1 MSSIWNK
8 IEEISNPSK
17 NQGFGWSIS
26 YGDNSNIL
34 AISAPLSDIS
44 PSKINAGIVEVYD
57 VRDLDYPSLLGKK
70 LEGKNP
76 EEKFGFSIDISNDG
90 KILAVGSPGNDNNG
104 FVSIYELKDNS
115 WSLLGDRISGDIN
128 NNSFGWALNLEDNGL
143 RIAIGDPYYDST
155 EGSENVGSVD
165 IYEFIEESGDSG
177 FWKKLG
183 QTIYGNEPNSNLGY
197 SLDFDNNI
205 VAIGAP
211 QKDLENKSGF
221 VSIYYL
227 NNNLFTQLGNN
238 ITGEENTD
246 ESGASISLTS
256 PNNELDGS
264 IVAIGAMKNDGNYL
278 NNTGHVRVYEYDQ
291 NKNEWAIKGNDID
304 GSDIGDLSSYS
315 LDISKDGNLI
325 SIGSLEHDYLD
336 KNNSGQVRIFD
347 FDDSS
352 NLWRQSGFDIGG
364 YKVNEGF
371 GAALSISED
380 GNSIAISSLNGGSNN
395 AGEVQIY
402 NLGETTYPVT
412 PKDVNNENAII
423 RYSYKLV
430 DSEGKQVTGVN
441 LWSLDDSGQT
451 IFDEFSS
458 QQKYDLVIEAKTTDV
473 TLDWNIETI
482 DLTINLADGVFSNL
496 NTAEVEFSS
505 DINFAKSYTYLDD
518 NYFTD
523 IYSESKEGIRV
534 TGAMGNE
541 IAGSNKINSSSF
553 KEIFRI
559 KDLFFNPENE
569 RGTENGETLTLDF
582 ISNDFETTI
591 SNYQDTD
598 NNGLVDNAFISS
610 LNELGY
616 DETNLS
622 IEIDRGN
629 EIYTYQTFAKMVEHG
644 TTLWTQR
651 EIGSEAKS
659 FLIRNG
665 STVNGRSW
673 WSNIGNFET
682 ELSSIKAENLDS
694 DENNLSLIN
703 YGNVVNMTNLGENT
717 VSGYSVTQ
725 VSNDGNASSWDDTTT
740 ESFFMD
746 LEVRV
751 KGTEGQSLI
760 GESFYKI
767 DGDDFKDNNSVFNNS
782 NLLSK
787 NIITFQGDLNY
798 DGRVSLI
805 DLAYLNAGKIYADQN
820 SFIATNDVDANFDGQ
835 ITVSDIAILE
845 KDFLRSIHQGID
857 HHSSWDE
864 TSWQVPTIDEGDTQ
878 GLRVG
883 SISQIDTLIHFDNAS
898 FIFQQNLD
906 NEGIQNSINPFSD
919 PDQS

>member
-8 IEEISNPSK
+8 IEEISNTSE
-17 NQGFGWSIS
+17 NQDFGWSIS
-26 YGDNSNIL
+26 YGNNSNIL
-34 AISAPLSDIS
+34 AISAPLSDIN
-44 PSKINAGIVEVYD
+44 PSLINAGIVEVYD
-57 VRDLDYPSLLGKK
+57 VSDLDNPSLLGEK
-70 LEGKNP
+70 LEGTNP
-76 EEKFGFSIDISNDG
+76 EEKFGFSIDLSNDG
-90 KILAVGSPGNDNNG
+90 EILSVGSPGNDNNG
-104 FVSIYELKDNS
+104 FVSIYELKNNS
-115 WSLLGDRISGDIN
+115 WSLLGERIFGDIN
-128 NNSFGWALNLEDNGL
+128 NNSFGWALNLENNGL
-143 RIAIGDPYYDST
+143 RIAIGDPYYDSID
-155 EGSENVGSVD
+155 GAENVGSVD
-165 IYEFIEESGDSG
+165 IYEFNEDSG
-177 FWKKLG
+177 IWEKLG
-183 QTIYGNEPNSNLGY
+183 QSIYGTEPNSNFGF
-197 SLDFDNNI
+197 SLDFDNDI

-221 VSIYYL
+221 ASIYHL
-227 NNNLFTQLGNN
+227 NDNLFTQLGNN

-264 IVAIGAMKNDGNYL
+264 TVAIGAMKNDGNYS

-291 NKNEWAIKGNDID
+291 NNNEWTKKGNDID

-336 KNNSGQVRIFD
+336 VNNSGQVRIFD
-347 FDDSS
+347 YDYSS

-364 YKVNEGF
+364 YKENESF
-371 GAALSISED
+371 GASLSISED

-395 AGEVQIY
+395 SGEVQIY
-402 NLGETTYPVT
+402 NLGETTYPVI
-412 PKDVNNENAII
+412 PKYVNNENAII
-423 RYSYKLV
+423 RYSYKLL
-430 DSEGKQVTGVN
+430 DSEGNQVTGVN

-458 QQKYDLVIEAKTTDV
+458 QQKYDLVIEAKTTDE

-518 NYFTD
+518 NYFIDT
-523 IYSESKEGIRV
+523 YNESKEGIRV
-534 TGAMGNE
+534 TGALGSE
-541 IAGSNKINSSSF
+541 IAKTNKINSSSF

-559 KDLFFNPENE
+559 KDLSFNPETE
-569 RGTENGETLTLDF
+569 RGTENGETLALDF
-582 ISNDFETTI
+582 ISNDFETTV

-598 NNGLVDNAFISS
+598 NNGLLDNAFISS

-616 DETNLS
+616 DQTNLS
-622 IEIDRGN
+622 IEVDRGN
-629 EIYTYQTFAKMVEHG
+629 EIYTYQTFAEMVEHG

-651 EIGSEAKS
+651 VIGSDAKS

-682 ELSSIKAENLDS
+682 ELSSIKAENIDL
-694 DENNLSLIN
+694 DENNLILVN
-703 YGNVVNMTNLGENT
+703 YGNAINLTNLGENT

-740 ESFFMD
+740 ESFSLD

-751 KGTEGQSLI
+751 NGTEGQSLA

-767 DGDDFKDNNSVFNNS
+767 DGDDFKDNNSVSNS
-782 NLLSK
+782 SDLLSK

-835 ITVSDIAILE
+835 ITVGDIAILE
-845 KDFLRSIHQGID
+845 KDFLRSIHKGID

-864 TSWQVPTIDEGDTQ
+864 TLWQVPTINDGDIQ

-883 SISQIDTLIHFDNAS
+883 SISQIDTLIQFDNSS
-898 FIFQQNLD
+898 FIFQQNLEND
-906 NEGIQNSINPFSD
+906 DLQNSANAPLLNSD
-919 PDQS
+919 QI